1 MQKDEILSLLK
12 NVETAVET
20 QDVAAIFNLMDK
32 LKIDTRFFSP
42 LHDYVQS
49 IMVDALTAKVGRLKT
64 GKLRIGRKTEYGN
77 DTFDVY
83 TLRDGELYRD
93 GHSAKF
99 DSIGKLYVA
108 YQHITKKGE
117 DNDKIQ

>member
-49 IMVDALTAKVGRLKT
+49 IMVDALTAKVGRLKR
-64 GKLRIGRKTEYGN
+64 GILRINRKTEYGN

-83 TLRDGELYRD
+83 TLRDEELYCN
-93 GHSAKF
+93 GHSARF
-99 DSIGKLYVA
+99 RSIGKLYAA
-108 YQHITKKGE
+108 YQHITKKR
-117 DNDKIQ
+117 N